1 MANFSS
7 FNFKKNGAQHLK
19 DNGKLLALAIDVVKA
34 DTYEQASAK
43 IIASAAMTSG
53 DVALTED
60 NDDLKITVNG
70 KSIDPSS
77 TAAANNDL
85 VVLVLDDE
93 NEEVIICNDATD
105 RVITNED
112 GDTVTIP
119 AIVTFMREL
128 AAVA

>member
-7 FNFKKNGAQHLK
+7 YNFKQNGAQHLK

-77 TAAANNDL
+77 TAAANDDL
-85 VVLVLDDE
+85 VVLVIDDV
-93 NEEVIICNDATD
+93 NEEVIICQDATD
-105 RVITNED
+105 RIITNEE

-119 AIVTFMREL
+119 ALITFIRETT
-128 AAVA
+128 AVA

>member
-34 DTYEQASAK
+34 DTYAQASAK
-43 IIASAAMTSG
+43 VIASAAMTSG

-85 VVLVLDDE
+85 VVLVLDDV

>member
-7 FNFKKNGAQHLK
+7 LNFKKKGAEHLK
-19 DNGKLLALAIDVVKA
+19 NNGTLLALAIDVEA
-34 DTYEQASAK
+34 TDTYAEASAK

-60 NDDLKITVNG
+60 GDDLKITVNG

-77 TAAANNDL
+77 TADATDDL
-85 VVLVLDDE
+85 VVLVLDDV

-119 AIVTFMREL
+119 AIVTFIRETT
-128 AAVA
+128 AVA

>member
-19 DNGKLLALAIDVVKA
+19 DNGKLLALAIDVLKA
-34 DTYEQASAK
+34 DTYAQASAK

-53 DVALTED
+53 DVALTAD
-60 NDDLKITVNG
+60 VNDLKITVNG

-77 TAAANNDL
+77 TAAANDDL
-85 VVLVLDDE
+85 VVLVLDDV
-93 NEEVIICNDATD
+93 NEEVILCQDATD
-105 RVITNED
+105 RIITNEE

-119 AIVTFMREL
+119 ALVTFIRETT
-128 AAVA
+128 AVV

>member
-7 FNFKKNGAQHLK
+7 YNFKKNGAQHLK

-34 DTYEQASAK
+34 DTYAQASAK

-53 DVALTED
+53 DVALTAD
-60 NDDLKITVNG
+60 VNDLKITVNG

-77 TAAANNDL
+77 TAAANEDL
-85 VVLVLDDE
+85 VVLVIDDV
-93 NEEVIICNDATD
+93 NEEVILCQDATD
-105 RVITNED
+105 RIITNEE

-119 AIVTFMREL
+119 ALVTFIRETT
-128 AAVA
+128 AVV

>member
-34 DTYEQASAK
+34 DTYAQASAK

-77 TAAANNDL
+77 TAAANEDL
-85 VVLVLDDE
+85 VVLVIDDV

-105 RVITNED
+105 RVITNEE

-119 AIVTFMREL
+119 ALITFIRETT
-128 AAVA
+128 AVA

>member
-7 FNFKKNGAQHLK
+7 LNFKKKGAEHLK
-19 DNGKLLALAIDVVKA
+19 NNGTLLALAIDVAKT
-34 DTYEQASAK
+34 DTYAQASAK
-43 IIASAAMTSG
+43 IIASAAMTSS

-60 NDDLKITVNG
+60 GDDLKITVNG

-77 TAAANNDL
+77 TAAANEDL
-85 VVLVLDDE
+85 VVLVIDDV

-119 AIVTFMREL
+119 AIVTFIRETT
-128 AAVA
+128 AVA